1 MNNNNPQRLT
11 FDWQVST
18 SIPQFGRLFSNSL
31 SLVFLAFLPPFVLD
45 NGVARGSVW
54 GVQTPTPLKNVK
66 KISEDKIVE
75 KIQRWSLH
83 VLYRHQ
89 TTSFAQTKFT
99 YLLKLT
105 NYFKAV
111 VLASDNANTTPR
123 NHTRIRMTVRVQQM
137 DIPER
142 GCHESRRESR
152 MGGEAFCSE
161 INHDHR

>member
-1 MNNNNPQRLT
+1 M
-11 FDWQVST
+11 
-18 SIPQFGRLFSNSL
+18 FGWIVVWGPVRYSSSQYDSVL
-31 SLVFLAFLPPFVLD
+31 SAFNMTAYCLLVCVRD
-45 NGVARGSVW
+45 SSSGVARGGFGGSNPPIEKC
-54 GVQTPTPLKNVK
+54 Q

-89 TTSFAQTKFT
+89 TTSFAQTKVT

-111 VLASDNANTTPR
+111 VLARNNANTTPR
-123 NHTRIRMTVRVQQM
+123 NHTRIQMTVRVQQM